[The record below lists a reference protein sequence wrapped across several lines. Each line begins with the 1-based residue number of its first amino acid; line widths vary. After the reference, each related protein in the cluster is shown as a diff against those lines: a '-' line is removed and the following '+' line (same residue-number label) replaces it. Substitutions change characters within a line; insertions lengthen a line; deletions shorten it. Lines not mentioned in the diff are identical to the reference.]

1 MSFDSG
7 TLWLKASVSYSNICS
22 IDLITIHKFMSVQP
36 ILVCNQCDLAQHEAI
51 LESGGK
57 ARCAR
62 CDNVLYRA
70 QPNGFRLSL
79 IFAITS
85 LALFLISN
93 SFPIVT
99 ISSQGLVNSTT
110 LLGAVGQLIEDGI
123 ASIAVLV
130 FITTFLMPMLE
141 IGVLIYLLLPLH
153 LGRIPPGLSFGFR
166 LICLVKPWAMI
177 EVFMIGLIVTIT
189 KLNGLASVSPDIGLI
204 SFVLLMISIT
214 VAVSNFDVHAFW
226 RQVGLLQQNGPK
238 AA

>member
-1 MSFDSG
+1 MS
-7 TLWLKASVSYSNICS
+7 A
-22 IDLITIHKFMSVQP
+22 QP

-51 LESGGK
+51 LESGGT

-62 CDNVLYRA
+62 CDNVLYRC

-99 ISSQGLVNSTT
+99 ISSQGLINSTT

-123 ASIAVLV
+123 SSIAVLV
-130 FITTFLMPMLE
+130 LITTFLMPILE
-141 IGVLIYLLLPLH
+141 IAILIYLLLPLH
-153 LGRIPPGLSFGFR
+153 FGRIPPGLSFGFR

-189 KLNGLASVSPDIGLI
+189 KLNALASVSPGIGLI
-204 SFVLLMISIT
+204 SFLLLMICIT
-214 VAVSNFDVHAFW
+214 VAVSNFDTHAFW
-226 RQVGLLQQNGPK
+226 HRVGLLQKTGLK

>member
-1 MSFDSG
+1 
-7 TLWLKASVSYSNICS
+7 
-22 IDLITIHKFMSVQP
+22 MSVTP
-36 ILVCNQCDLAQHEAI
+36 ILVCNQCDLVQHEAI
-51 LESGGK
+51 LQPGEK

-62 CDNVLYRA
+62 CENVLYRSL
-70 QPNGFRLSL
+70 PNGFRLSL

-99 ISSQGLVNSTT
+99 ISSQGLINSTT

>member
-1 MSFDSG
+1 
-7 TLWLKASVSYSNICS
+7 
-22 IDLITIHKFMSVQP
+22 
-36 ILVCNQCDLAQHEAI
+36 
-51 LESGGK
+51 
-57 ARCAR
+57 
-62 CDNVLYRA
+62 VLYRA